1 VARGAA
7 ASRVATT
14 LLGFYDRGGFLL
26 ARGTMIRIVGA
37 VLAAVIG
44 VFPLPWS
51 DTARAADA
59 PPEIMIVGMVHMDN
73 PDTSVV
79 RLEIPDVLLP
89 QQQAEIASMTESLAR
104 FKPTQVHV
112 ESENDV
118 AARYARYLAGEL
130 QSDRDEI
137 VQVAFRLAKQLGLAK
152 VHASDAR
159 IFADYG
165 PVQAFVAAH
174 GPSKAVWDDM
184 LARAIKITEGRK
196 ELLGTRG
203 LLAYIRH
210 LNEPEIMALD
220 HTFQRWLLPIGEG
233 KEQPGPDV
241 VATWYRRNVFICA
254 KIIQAA
260 KPGERLA
267 VFFGASHSYLLRQCI
282 SETPGFK
289 LVDANDYLPE

>member
-1 VARGAA
+1 MRRIAQTAA
-7 ASRVATT
+7 
-14 LLGFYDRGGFLL
+14 F
-26 ARGTMIRIVGA
+26 
-37 VLAAVIG
+37 LAAFVG
-44 VFPLPWS
+44 VVPLQCA

-59 PPEIMIVGMVHMDN
+59 PVEVMIVGLAHFDN
-73 PDTSVV
+73 PPTSVI
-79 RLEIPDVLLP
+79 RLELPDVLQP
-89 QQQAEIASMTESLAR
+89 QYQAEIARMTDGLAR

-118 AARYARYLAGEL
+118 AAYYARYLAGEL
-130 QSDRDEI
+130 KSDRDET

-184 LARAIKITEGRK
+184 IARAIKNVEAEK
-196 ELLGTRG
+196 ELLKTRG
-203 LLAYIRH
+203 LLAFIRH
-210 LNEPEIMALD
+210 LNEPETMALD
-220 HTFQRWLLPIGEG
+220 HTGQRWLLPIGEG
-233 KEQPGPDV
+233 KEQPGPDI
-241 VATWYRRNVFICA
+241 VATWYRRNVVICA

-260 KPGERLA
+260 KPGDRLA

-282 SETPGFK
+282 GETPGFK
-289 LVDANDYLPE
+289 LVDANDYLPG